1 MIFNTLVLFL
11 LVFCFPLVGAL
22 NSAYVAVLLAVG
34 KIVFKDR
41 TNSLQ
46 FIASNTYA
54 KNLLLLTLGM
64 TVLCAGWTIG
74 FGVYDFSLTA
84 AYLSLS
90 VGIIFTIIVMA
101 SLWDDLVG
109 QDAMERLI
117 VNIFFI
123 QGLISILAFI
133 FPSVREFIHHFQF
146 VDDAARAEASYAGR
160 RGLALSGRLFFEFA
174 ATCAIATFVQFKRIA
189 DFDKVSYIEI
199 FKLIVII
206 FCGFFAGRTSLVGL
220 GFGFIYLLFC
230 HQPAKD
236 KWHILLK
243 FVVTVMGMVIMAL
256 LLLPADILDFF
267 TESLLPWV
275 FDVFIKYFETGSAD
289 NSYALHSVN
298 DFYRNV
304 YISQREWWIGDG
316 QYMCYDGS
324 YYKEVDAGYLRQ
336 LFYWG
341 LIGSVIST
349 GYALLY
355 FIKPLKCAKEY
366 DNRLYIGLVFLM
378 TMIFQYKGDLA
389 SISRFYHV
397 ALLLLFLPSI
407 LQHNTYPTIYGTD
420 RCRYTMG
427 R

>member
-1 MIFNTLVLFL
+1 MIFDTLVLFL
-11 LVFCFPLVGAL
+11 LVFCFPLAGAL

-34 KIVFKDR
+34 KIVLKNR

-54 KNLLLLTLGM
+54 KNLLLLTIGM
-64 TVLCAGWTIG
+64 TALCTGWTIG

-101 SLWDDLVG
+101 SMWDDLPG
-109 QDAMERLI
+109 QDTMERLI

-123 QGLISILAFI
+123 QGLISILAFL

-146 VDDAARAEASYAGR
+146 AHDVEQAEASYAGR

-189 DFDKVSYIEI
+189 DFDKVSYIEL

-230 HQPAKD
+230 RKPAKD

-243 FVVTVMGMVIMAL
+243 FVVMVMGMALIAL
-256 LLLPADILDFF
+256 LLLPEDILNFV

-304 YISQREWWIGDG
+304 YITQQEWWIGDG
-316 QYMCYDGS
+316 QYTYYDGS

-349 GYALLY
+349 WYALLY
-355 FIKPLKCAKEY
+355 FIKPLKLSRKY
-366 DNRLYIGLVFLM
+366 NDTIFILFIGVM
-378 TMIFQYKGDLA
+378 TFIFQYKGDLA

-397 ALLLLFLPSI
+397 VVLLLFLPRI
-407 LQHNTYPTIYGTD
+407 LNTLPHSALYGAN
-420 RCRYTMG
+420 RYCPALG
-427 R
+427 